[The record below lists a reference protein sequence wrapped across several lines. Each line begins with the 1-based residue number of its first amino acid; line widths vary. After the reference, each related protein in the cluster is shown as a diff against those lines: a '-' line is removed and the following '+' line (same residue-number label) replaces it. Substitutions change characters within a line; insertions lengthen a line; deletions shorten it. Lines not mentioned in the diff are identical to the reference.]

1 MKNIE
6 EIKTMVR
13 EKYAAIARQSKQQN
27 KTSCCGSGSCS
38 SEVYNIMTED
48 YSNLSGYVPNADLG
62 LGCGLPTEFAR
73 IKPGD
78 TVVDLGSGAGNDCFV
93 ARQETGST
101 GMVVGVD
108 FTPEMVEKAKDNAS
122 KLGFD
127 NVSFIQGDIE
137 QLPLNENFADVVV
150 SNCVLNLVPDK
161 GKAYKEVFRI
171 LKPGGHFS
179 ISDVVLQGN
188 IPDRLRQQAELYAGC
203 VSGAVPKSE
212 YLSTIQNAGFTHVA
226 VQKYRAI
233 VIPDDILSNYLS
245 KEEHAQYR
253 EGVFG
258 IFSMTLSGVKPN

>member
-1 MKNIE
+1 MKSID
-6 EIKTMVR
+6 EIKNMVR
-13 EKYAAIARQSKQQN
+13 EKYATIARQSLQQN
-27 KTSCCGSGSCS
+27 KSSCCGSGNCS

-48 YSNLSGYVPNADLG
+48 YSTLSGYVPNADLG

-93 ARQETGST
+93 ARQETGPT

-108 FTPEMVEKAKDNAS
+108 FTPEMVEKARNNAR

-127 NVSFIQGDIE
+127 NVTFIQGDIE
-137 QLPLNENFADVVV
+137 QLPLNEHFADVVV

-179 ISDVVLQGN
+179 ISDVVLEGN

-203 VSGAVPKSE
+203 VSGAVTKPE
-212 YLSTIQNAGFTHVA
+212 YLSIIYNAGFTPVD
-226 VQKYRAI
+226 VQKYRNI
-233 VIPDDILSNYLS
+233 VIPDDILTNHLS
-245 KEEHAQYR
+245 PEELDLYR
-253 EGVFG
+253 SGAFG
-258 IFSMTLSGVKPN
+258 IFSMTLSGVKPV